1 MADSSIKIGD
11 RIRKLR
17 LKRELSLEELA
28 KKTTLSPTVLAKIE
42 EHAVSPPLGT
52 MILLAKALQVPL
64 GDIFGDHADSP
75 YCIVRSDDQNSASRF
90 GSTGGRSGYNYKSLG
105 RQKQNRQMEPF
116 LVTLTPTES
125 PLAEPNQHEGEEILF
140 VLEGQVKVQL
150 ADHTDIL
157 NPGDSIYY
165 DSNLPHVVACHG
177 EQPAKI
183 FAVIYAE
190 KEMLIL

>member
-1 MADSSIKIGD
+1 MADSSMKIGD

-17 LKRELSLEELA
+17 LKRELSIEDVA
-28 KKTTLSPTVLAKIE
+28 NKTAISTTTLSGIE
-42 EHAVSPPLGT
+42 DHSISPPLGT

-75 YCIVRSDDQNSASRF
+75 YCIVRSDDQNSVSRF

-140 VLEGQVKVQL
+140 VLEGQVKVRL

-165 DSNLPHVVACHG
+165 DANLPHVVACHG

-190 KEMLIL
+190 KDMLIL